1 MRHARGQGWRRC
13 RWQGGRQ
20 ITTSMEVGTPW
31 QDDEVTPQTINWH
44 STSSEWESR
53 TAMNNYGQRVM
64 GHWKTWLPNR
74 YSQIEDPISFFTSV
88 GEQVEEQVLQISG
101 AMEAEQRAAM
111 ETMDYLAR
119 VGRVNAIQK
128 SAEEIALSEFLLEPE
143 AQTRESE
150 DQDEEPYPFMDET
163 GMPTDPSHPLWAMA
177 EDDSVSLA
185 QFRQASQEW
194 FEAEKAKMSKSTT
207 P

>member
-1 MRHARGQGWRRC
+1 
-13 RWQGGRQ
+13 
-20 ITTSMEVGTPW
+20 
-31 QDDEVTPQTINWH
+31 
-44 STSSEWESR
+44 
-53 TAMNNYGQRVM
+53 MNNYEQRVM
-64 GHWKTWLPNR
+64 DHWKTWLPSR

-88 GEQVEEQVLQISG
+88 GEQIEEQVLQIAA
-101 AMEAEQRAAM
+101 AMEAEQREAM
-111 ETMDYLAR
+111 EQMDYLSR

-128 SAEEIALSEFLLEPE
+128 SAEEIALSEFLPTPPE
-143 AQTRESE
+143 AQMLEGNE
-150 DQDEEPYPFMDET
+150 PEGEEPYPFMDET

-194 FEAEKAKMSKSTT
+194 FEAEKAKLEKSAT